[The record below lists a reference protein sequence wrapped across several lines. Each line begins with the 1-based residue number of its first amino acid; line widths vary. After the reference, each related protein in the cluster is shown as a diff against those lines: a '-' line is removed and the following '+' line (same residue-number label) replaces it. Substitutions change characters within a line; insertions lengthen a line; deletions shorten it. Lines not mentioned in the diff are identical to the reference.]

1 MDSGYYAACAGLV
14 ARTQALDTIA
24 GNMANTST
32 AGYRAQ
38 KNLFSSV
45 LAQTGKGSLTPLNQ
59 AANNYGVL
67 SGTRLDLTQGT
78 MSRTGNDLDVGIEG
92 PAFFAVQTSSG
103 GTAYTRAGNFQVSG
117 KGQLVTAAGDP
128 VLGANGPIS
137 LGQGPVSISTDGTIS
152 ANGAIAG
159 KLKLVEFAPGV
170 DLTSQGA
177 SYYAA
182 PPNTGAPATQSELR
196 QGSLEGSNVNPVTG
210 VVELIGAQRSAETM
224 RHILSMLD
232 SEMDKT
238 ATQDLPRVS

>member
-67 SGTRLDLTQGT
+67 SGTRLDLSQGT

-92 PAFFAVQTSSG
+92 PAFFAVQTAT
-103 GTAYTRAGNFQVSG
+103 GTAYTRAGNFQIST
-117 KGQLVTAAGDP
+117 KGQLVTATGDP

-137 LGQGPVSISTDGTIS
+137 LGNGPVSISPDGTIS

-170 DLTSQGA
+170 DLTSKGS

-182 PPNTGAPATQSELR
+182 PPNTGSAATQSELR
-196 QGSLEGSNVNPVTG
+196 QGSLESSNVDPVTG

>member
-67 SGTRLDLTQGT
+67 SGTRLDLSQGT

-92 PAFFAVQTSSG
+92 PAFFAVQTAT
-103 GTAYTRAGNFQVSG
+103 GTAYTRAGNFQIST
-117 KGQLVTAAGDP
+117 KGQLVTATGDP

-137 LGQGPVSISTDGTIS
+137 LGKGPVSISPDGTIS

-182 PPNTGAPATQSELR
+182 PPNTGSAATQSELR
-196 QGSLEGSNVNPVTG
+196 QGSLESSNVDPVTG

-224 RHILSMLD
+224 RHVLSMLD

>member
-24 GNMANTST
+24 SNMANTST

-45 LAQTGKGSLTPLNQ
+45 LAQTGKGALTPLNQ

-67 SGTRLDLTQGT
+67 SGTRLDLSQGT

-92 PAFFAVQTSSG
+92 PAFFTVQTAT
-103 GTAYTRAGNFQVSG
+103 GTAYTRAGNFQISA
-117 KGQLVTAAGDP
+117 KGQLVTAMGDP
-128 VLGANGPIS
+128 VLGTNGPIS
-137 LGQGPVSISTDGTIS
+137 LDKGPVSISTDGTIS

-159 KLKLVEFAPGV
+159 KLKLVEFAPSI
-170 DLTSQGA
+170 DLKSQGS

-182 PPNTGAPATQSELR
+182 PPNTAVLATKSELR
-196 QGSLEGSNVNPVTG
+196 QGSLEGSNVNPVAG

>member
-67 SGTRLDLTQGT
+67 SGTRLDLSQGT

-92 PAFFAVQTSSG
+92 PAFFAVQTAT
-103 GTAYTRAGNFQVSG
+103 GTAYTRAGNFQIST

-137 LGQGPVSISTDGTIS
+137 LGKGPVSISPDGTIS
-152 ANGAIAG
+152 ADGAIAG

-182 PPNTGAPATQSELR
+182 PPNTGNAATQSELR
-196 QGSLEGSNVNPVTG
+196 QGSLESSNVDPVTG